1 MQAMAPLMAGHS
13 PQSALLWRDGQPVPA
28 SRFLA
33 QARALATRLPEAGQP
48 INLCDDR
55 YAFMLA
61 FAAALLRGHPS
72 LLPPN
77 RSVEVIREIAGEYP
91 GSYILYDQDS
101 MLPDITA
108 LKVEWD
114 ATQPAS
120 EFEAVQIPRSQL
132 AALVFTSGSTGRAR
146 ANPKTWGSLCDSTS
160 QACERF
166 LSTLDAT
173 ASIVATVPP
182 QHMYGLETSV
192 LLPLLAGA
200 AVHSARPFF
209 PEDVS
214 AALAVLPAPRVLVTT
229 PVHLRACVK
238 AGIRPPP
245 VDFIISATA
254 PLATELALEAEA
266 LFAAP
271 VREIYGCTE
280 VGSMASRRTQ
290 EGPAWTLYDRTTLEL
305 NSGIACVRG
314 PQLAD
319 AVELQDVIEKIDE
332 RHFVLRGRNSDMLNI
347 AGKRAS
353 LADLNIRLQSIEG
366 VVDAVIFQP
375 DDEDGP
381 TARLAALV
389 VAPTLTREVVLAALR
404 EKIDPVFL
412 PRPLLLVEALPRSDT
427 TKLPRQALHEALRSA
442 SEERG

>member
-1 MQAMAPLMAGHS
+1 MQDLAPLIARRS
-13 PQSALLWRDGQPVPA
+13 PQSAMLWHDGQPVPA

-33 QARALATRLPEAGQP
+33 QAQALAAQLPEAGQA
-48 INLCDDR
+48 INLCDGR

-77 RSVEVIREIAGEYP
+77 RSAEVIREIAAEYP
-91 GSYILYDQDS
+91 DSYVLYDQDS
-101 MLPDITA
+101 MLPDIAA

-114 ATQPAS
+114 AAQEGSDLAG
-120 EFEAVQIPRSQL
+120 AQIPRTQL

-146 ANPKTWGSLCDSTS
+146 ANPKSWGSLCDSTGL
-160 QACERF
+160 ARERF
-166 LSTLDAT
+166 LSALDAPS
-173 ASIVATVPP
+173 SIVATVPA

-200 AVHSARPFF
+200 VVHSGRPFF

-214 AALAVLPAPRVLVTT
+214 TALAALPAPRVLVTT

-245 VDFIISATA
+245 VEFIISATA
-254 PLATELALEAEA
+254 PLAAELALEAET

-280 VGSMASRRTQ
+280 VGSLASRRTQ
-290 EGPAWTLYDRTTLEL
+290 EGPVWTLYDHMTLEVQ
-305 NSGIACVRG
+305 SDSASVRG
-314 PQLAD
+314 PQLAG
-319 AVELQDVIEKIDE
+319 AVELQDVVEKIDE

-353 LADLNIRLQSIEG
+353 LADLNCRLQSIEG

-375 DDEDGP
+375 EADGSP

-389 VAPTLTREVVLAALR
+389 VAPTLTREYLLAALR
-404 EKIDPVFL
+404 EKVDPVFL
-412 PRPLLLVEALPRSDT
+412 PRPLLLVDVLPRSET
-427 TKLPRQALHEALRSA
+427 TKLSRQALHEALQRAEAMS
-442 SEERG
+442 S